1 MKEIKM
7 KKKIENMERKR
18 QGLRLTNPLLQPSAV
33 TNSFK
38 RKGNRKRENFFAC
51 QGMQRVSLS
60 AIELQFCRVHGNLLP
75 IIIYF
80 FKEKGFLLLQIVT
93 CSVLKS

>member
-7 KKKIENMERKR
+7 KKKIENMKRKR

-38 RKGNRKRENFFAC
+38 RKGN
-51 QGMQRVSLS
+51 
-60 AIELQFCRVHGNLLP
+60 
-75 IIIYF
+75 
-80 FKEKGFLLLQIVT
+80 
-93 CSVLKS
+93 

>member
-1 MKEIKM
+1 MKGIKV
-7 KKKIENMERKR
+7 KKNRKYEKKATR
-18 QGLRLTNPLLQPSAV
+18 TTLNQPSAV
-33 TNSFK
+33 TSSFK

-51 QGMQRVSLS
+51 QGLQRVSLS
-60 AIELQFCRVHGNLLP
+60 AIGLQFCRVHGNLLP

-93 CSVLKS
+93 CLVLKS